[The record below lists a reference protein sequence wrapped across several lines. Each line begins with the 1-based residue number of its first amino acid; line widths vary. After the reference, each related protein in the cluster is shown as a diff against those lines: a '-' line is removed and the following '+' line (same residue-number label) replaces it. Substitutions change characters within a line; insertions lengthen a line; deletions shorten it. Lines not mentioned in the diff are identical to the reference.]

1 MKITIITATYNS
13 SKTLQKTIDSISTQD
28 YKDIEYIIIDG
39 GSTDQTLDII
49 KRNCKIISNYIS
61 EEDNGIYDALNKG
74 IKLSDGEIIGFLN
87 SDDVLANNQVISN
100 IVKCFYETNT
110 DILYG
115 NLIYQSDKKIIRNWI
130 SNSFINKSLKW
141 GWMPPHPTLYC
152 KKEIYKKY
160 GLFNNSY
167 KISADYD
174 YMLRIFKIPE
184 IKKFFLPITIVKMEV
199 GGVSN
204 NSMRNIILKSTEDYK
219 AIKTNKV
226 GGVGTLILK
235 NLRKINQFYK
245 RNIC

>member
-1 MKITIITATYNS
+1 
-13 SKTLQKTIDSISTQD
+13 
-28 YKDIEYIIIDG
+28 
-39 GSTDQTLDII
+39 
-49 KRNCKIISNYIS
+49 
-61 EEDNGIYDALNKG
+61 
-74 IKLSDGEIIGFLN
+74 
-87 SDDVLANNQVISN
+87 
-100 IVKCFYETNT
+100 
-110 DILYG
+110 
-115 NLIYQSDKKIIRNWI
+115 
-130 SNSFINKSLKW
+130 
-141 GWMPPHPTLYC
+141 MPPHPTLYC